1 MDEISPFAQTNIV
14 EVLDGKI
21 NEIIIDP
28 KKIGIKFN
36 NPNNLQGKDS
46 NYNAER
52 IIEIFNGK
60 ENEFSE
66 AVCLNSAAALIVS
79 GKFNNY
85 KEAYEYSKKHLESD
99 KALTH
104 LKKIQT
110 F

>member
-21 NEIIIDP
+21 NEIVIDP

-36 NPNNLQGKDS
+36 NPSNLQGKDS
-46 NYNAER
+46 NYNAEK

-79 GKFNNY
+79 GKYNNFDQ
-85 KEAYEYSKKHLESD
+85 AYQSSRNHIVSG

-104 LKKIQT
+104 LRKIQT
-110 F
+110 I